1 MTEPADQITQKRFY
15 EIAPAAVQA
24 LLDLGKAVDASGLDK
39 GLSELIK
46 LRVSQIN
53 GCAFCTQMH
62 LSVGRTLGVD
72 GAKLDLA
79 AVWPEVDLFTP
90 REKAA
95 LAWAEAC
102 TRLPPNEAAD
112 QAYAALRRE
121 FSESE
126 AVFLTAAIANI
137 NAWNRI
143 AAPLHYAPQIP
154 VATA

>member
-1 MTEPADQITQKRFY
+1 MTEPVAPITQKAFY
-15 EIAPAAVQA
+15 ATAPAAVQA

-39 GLSELIK
+39 ELSELIK

-53 GCAFCTQMH
+53 GCAYCTKLH
-62 LSVGRTLGVD
+62 LDTGRTLGVEA
-72 GAKLDLA
+72 AKLDLV
-79 AVWPEVDLFTP
+79 AVWPEVALFSR

-102 TRLPPNEAAD
+102 TRLPPDAAAD
-112 QAYAALRRE
+112 RAYAALRAE

-126 AVFLTAAIANI
+126 AIFLTAAIANI

-143 AAPLHYAPQIP
+143 AAPLHYVLPGD
-154 VATA
+154 